1 MLGIKVINVSKE
13 GPRKLQV
20 MRVLSEI
27 DMYIYIYI
35 SQICLILFEYLWF
48 IA

>member
-27 DMYIYIYI
+27 DMYIYINIYI
-35 SQICLILFEYLWF
+35 YFSQICLILF
-48 IA
+48 